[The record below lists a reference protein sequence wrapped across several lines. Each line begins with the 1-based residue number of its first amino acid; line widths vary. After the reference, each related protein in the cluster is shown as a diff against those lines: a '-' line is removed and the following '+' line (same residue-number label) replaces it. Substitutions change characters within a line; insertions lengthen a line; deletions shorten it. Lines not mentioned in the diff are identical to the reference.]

1 MANLLWWA
9 LCNSEGWLSFFFYFL
24 FLLGMLVKTKR
35 GTRAQKTLSKPGN
48 DKRRDFTQTE
58 TKINTE
64 SDRKRKQGAEKKLGS
79 LDGNQGVSCFLYM
92 DVCLGHHGPPPLQLW
107 ERSGQAP
114 GLLRQWTKGSLNWLI
129 WFACRVTAYM
139 LYSNTASWSAQPGFS
154 SSFLPLCTTLHLSF
168 PFNVVIKP
176 HFDVILWNVFPIPKP
191 GFREGLF
198 QL

>member
-1 MANLLWWA
+1 
-9 LCNSEGWLSFFFYFL
+9 
-24 FLLGMLVKTKR
+24 MLVKTKR

-48 DKRRDFTQTE
+48 GKRRDFTQTE

-64 SDRKRKQGAEKKLGS
+64 SDRKCKQRAEKKLGS

-92 DVCLGHHGPPPLQLW
+92 DVCLGHHAPPSAVGEKWASPW
-107 ERSGQAP
+107 PAGASGQRA
-114 GLLRQWTKGSLNWLI
+114 LFNWLI

-154 SSFLPLCTTLHLSF
+154 SSFLPFCATLHLSF

-176 HFDVILWNVFPIPKP
+176 HFDVLLWNVCPIPKP
-191 GFREGLF
+191 GFRVGLF
-198 QL
+198 SALSSVDN

>member
-9 LCNSEGWLSFFFYFL
+9 LCNSEGWLSFFFFL
-24 FLLGMLVKTKR
+24 FSIFAGTKDIVKAWKW
-35 GTRAQKTLSKPGN
+35 
-48 DKRRDFTQTE
+48 QTE
-58 TKINTE
+58 RLHPNRNQDKH
-64 SDRKRKQGAEKKLGS
+64 RKWQEAQPGRWKEAGKFRWEPGCQLLPVYGC
-79 LDGNQGVSCFLYM
+79 VSWSSW
-92 DVCLGHHGPPPLQLW
+92 PPRFSCGREVGKPLACC
-107 ERSGQAP
+107 G
-114 GLLRQWTKGSLNWLI
+114 QWTKGSLNWLI